1 MDRAIYLSSNVV
13 KEGGYILMNK
23 IEKNKLTIPIYL
35 NTKIVFDMLATI
47 EDGFAKVKNV
57 QTSKNKNREDDIEA
71 NIGTNNLFAFLNV
84 GIRGNHKGNSSSG
97 ETVVEERTHTP
108 VSLFQQL
115 KEQLEDA
122 KLINRDIKNLNIGDF
137 VEVQGTLK
145 NNPVIDMLSALKELM
160 ALANLFTDN
169 KSKKPQSKKDKF
181 MADNKFNSQ
190 IDALIKGLQA
200 DGKKDIICEADGTN
214 IVLPTDENYFLN
226 NNMSEVTD
234 GNYKILGKVI
244 QICMDDGEISLL
256 RNTVFSKLQLDKM
269 KEFQDVFSDPS
280 LIQFVGEGGI
290 KTVINA
296 PVIMIIPIAIY
307 I

>member
-1 MDRAIYLSSNVV
+1 MQ
-13 KEGGYILMNK
+13 E

-47 EDGFAKVKNV
+47 EDGFAEVKNV
-57 QTSKNKNREDDIEA
+57 QTSKSKNRENDIET
-71 NIGTNNLFAFLNV
+71 NIGSNNLFAFLNV
-84 GIRGNHKGNSSSG
+84 GIHGNHKGNSSNG
-97 ETVVEERTHTP
+97 ETVIEERTHTP
-108 VSLFQQL
+108 VSLFQKL
-115 KEQLEDA
+115 KGLLDNE
-122 KLINRDIKNLNIGDF
+122 KLINRDITNLSVGDF

-145 NNPVIDMLSALKELM
+145 NNPVIDMLSGFKELM

-169 KSKKPQSKKDKF
+169 KPKNSRRDNL
-181 MADNKFNSQ
+181 MANSKFNAQ
-190 IDALIKGLQA
+190 IDGLIKGLQA
-200 DGKKDIICEADGTN
+200 DGKKDIICEANGMSV
-214 IVLPTDENYFLN
+214 VLPTDENYFLN

-244 QICMDDGEISLL
+244 RICIDDGEINLL

-269 KEFQDVFSDPS
+269 EEFQKMFSDPS
-280 LIQFVGEGGI
+280 LSQFVGDDGI
-290 KTVINA
+290 KTVITN

>member
-1 MDRAIYLSSNVV
+1 MVD
-13 KEGGYILMNK
+13 K

-35 NTKIVFDMLATI
+35 NT
-47 EDGFAKVKNV
+47 NV
-57 QTSKNKNREDDIEA
+57 QTSKNKNRDEDIEA

-84 GIRGNHKGNSSSG
+84 GIRGNHKSNSSNG

-115 KEQLEDA
+115 KGKLDNA
-122 KLINRDIKNLNIGDF
+122 KLINRDITRLSIGDF

-145 NNPVIDMLSALKELM
+145 NNPVIDMLSSLKELM
-160 ALANLFTDN
+160 TLANLFADN
-169 KSKKPQSKKDKF
+169 KNQSKKTKL
-181 MADNKFNSQ
+181 MSDNRFNTQ

-200 DGKKDIICEADGTN
+200 DGKKDIICEADGMKV
-214 IVLPTDENYFLN
+214 VLLTDENYFLN

-244 QICMDDGEISLL
+244 QICIEEGEISLL
-256 RNTVFSKLQLDKM
+256 RNTVFSKLKLDRM
-269 KEFQDVFSDPS
+269 NEFKDLFSDPS
-280 LIQFVGEGGI
+280 LSQFVGDDGLE
-290 KTVINA
+290 TVIYK
-296 PVIMIIPIAIY
+296 PVIMVIPIAIY

>member
-1 MDRAIYLSSNVV
+1 MQ
-13 KEGGYILMNK
+13 E

-47 EDGFAKVKNV
+47 EDGFAEVKNI
-57 QTSKNKNREDDIEA
+57 QTSKSRNRENDIET
-71 NIGTNNLFAFLNV
+71 NIGSNNLFAFLNV
-84 GIRGNHKGNSSSG
+84 GIHGNHKGNSSNG
-97 ETVVEERTHTP
+97 ETVIEERTHTP
-108 VSLFQQL
+108 VSLFQKL
-115 KEQLEDA
+115 KGLLDNE
-122 KLINRDIKNLNIGDF
+122 KLINRDITNLSVGDF

-145 NNPVIDMLSALKELM
+145 NNPAIDMLSGFKELM

-169 KSKKPQSKKDKF
+169 KPKNSRRDSL
-181 MADNKFNSQ
+181 MANSKFNAQ
-190 IDALIKGLQA
+190 IDGLIKGLQA
-200 DGKKDIICEADGTN
+200 DGKKDIICEANGVSV
-214 IVLPTDENYFLN
+214 VLPTDENFFLN

-244 QICMDDGEISLL
+244 RICIDDGEISLL

-269 KEFQDVFSDPS
+269 EKFQNLFSDPS
-280 LIQFVGEGGI
+280 LSQFVGDDGI
-290 KTVINA
+290 KTVISN

>member
-1 MDRAIYLSSNVV
+1 MQ
-13 KEGGYILMNK
+13 E

-47 EDGFAKVKNV
+47 EDGFAEVKNI
-57 QTSKNKNREDDIEA
+57 QTSKSKNRENDIET
-71 NIGTNNLFAFLNV
+71 NIGSNNLFAFLNV
-84 GIRGNHKGNSSSG
+84 GIHGNHKGNSSNG
-97 ETVVEERTHTP
+97 ETVIEERTHTP
-108 VSLFQQL
+108 VSLFQKL
-115 KEQLEDA
+115 KGLLDNE
-122 KLINRDIKNLNIGDF
+122 KLINRDITNLSVGDF

-145 NNPVIDMLSALKELM
+145 NNPAIDMLSGFKELM

-169 KSKKPQSKKDKF
+169 KPKNSRRDSL
-181 MADNKFNSQ
+181 MANSKFNAQ
-190 IDALIKGLQA
+190 LDGLIKGLQA
-200 DGKKDIICEADGTN
+200 DGKKDIICEANGVSV
-214 IVLPTDENYFLN
+214 VLPTDENFFLN

-244 QICMDDGEISLL
+244 RICIDDGEISLL

-269 KEFQDVFSDPS
+269 EKFQNLFSDPS
-280 LIQFVGEGGI
+280 LSQFVGDDGI
-290 KTVINA
+290 KTVISN

>member
-1 MDRAIYLSSNVV
+1 MD
-13 KEGGYILMNK
+13 K

-35 NTKIVFDMLATI
+35 NTKVVFDMLATI
-47 EDGFAKVKNV
+47 EDGFAEVKNV
-57 QTSKNKNREDDIEA
+57 QTSKNKNRDEDIEA

-84 GIRGNHKGNSSSG
+84 GIRGNHKSNSSNG

-115 KEQLEDA
+115 KGKLDNA
-122 KLINRDIKNLNIGDF
+122 KLINRDITRLSIGDF

-145 NNPVIDMLSALKELM
+145 NNPVIDMLSSLKELM
-160 ALANLFTDN
+160 ALANLFADN
-169 KSKKPQSKKDKF
+169 KNQSKKNKL
-181 MADNKFNSQ
+181 MSDNRLNTQ

-200 DGKKDIICEADGTN
+200 DGKKDIICEADGMN
-214 IVLPTDENYFLN
+214 VILLTDENYFLN

-234 GNYKILGKVI
+234 GNYKILGKAI
-244 QICMDDGEISLL
+244 QICIEEGEISLL
-256 RNTVFSKLQLDKM
+256 RNTVFSKLKLDKM
-269 KEFQDVFSDPS
+269 NEFKDLFSDPS
-280 LIQFVGEGGI
+280 LSRFVGDDGL
-290 KTVINA
+290 KTVIYN

>member
-1 MDRAIYLSSNVV
+1 MNEDSTSSVI
-13 KEGGYILMNK
+13 KKKGGYMLVDK

-47 EDGFAKVKNV
+47 EDGFAEVKNV
-57 QTSKNKNREDDIEA
+57 QTSKKKNQEDNVEA

-84 GIRGNHKGNSSSG
+84 GIRGKHIGNSSNG
-97 ETVVEERTHTP
+97 ETVIEERTHTP

-115 KEQLEDA
+115 KGQLDNEEF
-122 KLINRDIKNLNIGDF
+122 INRDITKLSIGDF

-145 NNPVIDMLSALKELM
+145 NNPVIDMFSGLKELM
-160 ALANLFTDN
+160 TLANLFAD
-169 KSKKPQSKKDKF
+169 KKPKNNQSKNEKL
-181 MADNKFNSQ
+181 MADKKLNAQ
-190 IDALIKGLQA
+190 VDALIKGLQK
-200 DGKKDIICEADGTN
+200 DGKKDVICEADGMS

-244 QICMDDGEISLL
+244 QICMEDDEISLL

-280 LIQFVGEGGI
+280 LSQFVGDGGI
-290 KTVINA
+290 KTVIKA